1 MADGTLKFD
10 TSIDESGFNK
20 EIKKVEQSAKK
31 TAKNV
36 GSSAKDAGED
46 AEKAAD
52 DVSKKTQ
59 KVSESVEQKIKKSA
73 KASKDSAKDAGKSI
87 GSGAEQA
94 GEKIRKSS
102 KKTSDVVEKSIES
115 TADVAEKG
123 FSAIKAAAVSAAAA
137 SGATFVAAGVAT
149 IKNAM
154 EMTTA
159 ANQLAA
165 ATGDGAEE
173 LLQYRDVLEGVY
185 KNNYGESFEDVG
197 NAITVITQQ
206 IKGLNDSGLQE
217 TTESAI
223 ALRDVFGYE
232 VNESV
237 RASKAMM
244 DQFGISSEKAMNLI
258 ANGSQDG
265 LDYSGELLDSISEYS
280 VQFAKVGLSADDMF
294 AIFKS
299 GADSGAWNLDKIGD
313 AVKEFSIRAIDG
325 SDTTVQGFEKLGMN
339 ADEMAQKFA
348 SGGDLAREAFKQV
361 IQGLAEMDDPVEQS
375 IAGVD
380 LFGTMWEDLGPDVV
394 EQLANITDGAYGA
407 GDALDKIKEVRYDD
421 VASSLATL
429 GRTVT
434 TKFIDPLADK
444 ALPLVKKVI
453 DGVTDSLDPPKT
465 MLEDFNSE
473 ISETVKNIG
482 SSVKQARNLLDSA
495 TGDTPEL
502 TSELEYYKSII
513 LELNGVENKSEWQK
527 YQLKTAVD
535 AVSGSI
541 PELAEA
547 FNEETGSLSLTN
559 QEISDYIDN
568 HEKVILQQ
576 AAVEAQTEAYK
587 ALFDAK
593 LEQAKADSAVEA
605 AQNKLNEAVAK
616 NNLTMDDYATG
627 GGQYIDEVVEAQEA
641 LRVAEENQR
650 KLNGTTAEAQE
661 VYDQAQDAISR
672 TAEELGNGLPQSAEE
687 AENSLS
693 GTVESAK
700 KMGVGISKAL
710 ANSISSGSMEA
721 KTAASMLG
729 DSISGSFDQITQSA
743 KDAGVEISPEIAAGL
758 QAGGQEAVDAFQVLA
773 NQISA
778 AGEQAGQDSGQ
789 NLTEETAQSIETGAS
804 EVVDAASDVG
814 TEAGTQMQE
823 SESSAIE
830 QNSGKVTG
838 AVSSTMQ
845 SAVSTAD
852 GYKSSFDGI
861 GYSMAEGVAA
871 GFNRGSPV
879 IKNAVDAVLQSAVD
893 EGTKKIKKNSPSHV
907 WRDEIGESMAE
918 GVAVGIR
925 NGTGNIEDSVVDM
938 ADASLNAAKDELEIN
953 SPSGVFKKKIGKNI
967 VKGVIKGIQDDQKL
981 LNKEMKSMCS
991 QALEAA
997 KSVDAKTG
1005 NYSDV
1010 GSAIIESI
1018 AAGLDSRKDL
1028 TSRKLE
1034 KKINGYVDKAVGDLE
1049 KKADN
1054 TKSKKK
1060 KKKYQKDAEA
1070 LKEFADEY
1078 VASFLNAL
1086 NAGIDAEYD
1095 RIQAKLGDKLT
1106 EISDRYQEL
1115 YDTITSKQ
1123 AGMMGKMSIPSN
1135 LYDLDT
1141 QLEQIE
1147 RYQSGLNRLKG
1158 KIPDTLMDEIIG
1170 MDVNEADNFVEY
1182 LNSLTDSE
1190 LAAYKEKWGS
1200 LQSQSKSFSESFF
1213 SSQLGSLK
1221 AEYQKEIE
1229 DATKDVQAQMK
1240 SVGKNI
1246 ATGLIKGLES
1256 EKEVLDK
1263 ACRKIANGM
1272 IKQFKDTFKIKSPSK
1287 VMETQVGR
1295 YLPPGIADGFEEAMP
1310 AAEHRITDGVLRA
1323 IDDLQ
1328 CCIDGM
1334 QYRPA
1339 VLTGGYGITPHVNI
1353 TNSQPVQV
1361 QAEIHT
1367 SVDLDGRVVGR
1378 AVTPYVN
1385 QNLGEYQS
1393 RERRGS

>member
-10 TSIDESGFNK
+10 TSIDDSGFNK
-20 EIKKVEQSAKK
+20 GAKKVEQSAKK
-31 TAKNV
+31 TAKNL

-87 GSGAEQA
+87 GSYAEQA

-137 SGATFVAAGVAT
+137 SGAAFVSAGVAT
-149 IKNAM
+149 VKNAM

-258 ANGSQDG
+258 ANGAQDG

-280 VQFAKVGLSADDMF
+280 VQFSKVGLSADDMF

-407 GDALDKIKEVRYDD
+407 GDALDKIKEIRYDD
-421 VASSLATL
+421 LMSSIATL

-434 TKFIDPLADK
+434 TKFIDPIVDK
-444 ALPLVKKVI
+444 ALPMAKKAV
-453 DGVTDSLDPPKT
+453 DGMTKALDPPKT
-465 MLEDFNSE
+465 MLESFNDE
-473 ISETVKNIG
+473 ISKTIKNIG
-482 SSVKQARNLLDSA
+482 DSVDKAQELLNGA
-495 TGDTPEL
+495 AGNTAEF
-502 TSELEYYKSII
+502 EYYRDII

-527 YQLKTAVD
+527 YQLKTAID
-535 AVSGSI
+535 AVSGSV
-541 PELAEA
+541 PELAAA
-547 FNEETGSLSLTN
+547 FDEESGSLNLTN

-568 HEKVILQQ
+568 HEKIVLQQ

-605 AQNKLNEAVAK
+605 AQNKLNEAIEK
-616 NNLTMDDYATG
+616 NNLTIDDYAAG

-641 LRVAEENQR
+641 LRVAEENQK
-650 KLNGTTAEAQE
+650 KLNDTTAEAQE
-661 VYDQAQDAISR
+661 VYDQAQNAINGVV
-672 TAEELGNGLPQSAEE
+672 EELGNGMPQAAEE
-687 AENSLS
+687 VEKSLS
-693 GTVESAK
+693 ETVDTAK
-700 KMGVGISKAL
+700 KMGVGISASL
-710 ANSISSGSMEA
+710 ANSISSGSMKA

-729 DSISGSFDQITQSA
+729 DSIAGSFDEITQSA
-743 KDAGVEISPEIAAGL
+743 KEAGVEISPEIAAGL
-758 QAGGQEAVDAFQVLA
+758 QAGGQEAVNAFQVLA

-778 AGEQAGQDSGQ
+778 AGEQAGQDSGKK
-789 NLTEETAQSIETGAS
+789 LTEEATQSIEDGS
-804 EVVDAASDVG
+804 GEVVDAASDVG

-838 AVSSTMQ
+838 AVDSTMQ
-845 SAVSTAD
+845 AAVNTAD

-879 IKNAVDAVLQSAVD
+879 IKNAVDSVLQSAVD

-918 GVAVGIR
+918 GVAVGIQ
-925 NGTGNIEDSVVDM
+925 NGTGSIEESVVDM
-938 ADASLNAAKDELEIN
+938 ADASLNAAKDELEIH

-991 QALEAA
+991 QAVEAA
-997 KSVDAKTG
+997 KSLDAKTG
-1005 NYSDV
+1005 NYSNV
-1010 GSAIIESI
+1010 GSAIIENI
-1018 AAGLDSRKDL
+1018 AAGLDIRKEL
-1028 TSRKLE
+1028 TSQKLE
-1034 KKINGYVDKAVGDLE
+1034 KKINGYVDKAVGALE

-1054 TKSKKK
+1054 AKGKKK

-1078 VASFLNAL
+1078 VTSFLSAL

-1095 RIQAKLGDKLT
+1095 RIQTKLEDKLT
-1106 EISDRYQEL
+1106 EISDKYQEL
-1115 YDTITSKQ
+1115 YDTVTSKQ
-1123 AGMMGKMSIPSN
+1123 SDMRNKMSIPSN

-1147 RYQSGLNRLKG
+1147 RYQNGLNRLKG
-1158 KIPDTLMDEIIG
+1158 KIPDTLMDEILG

-1213 SSQLGSLK
+1213 SGQLDSLK
-1221 AEYQKEIE
+1221 SEYEKEIQDAAE
-1229 DATKDVQAQMK
+1229 DAQKQMK
-1240 SVGKNI
+1240 AVGKNI
-1246 ATGLIKGLES
+1246 AAGLIKGLES
-1256 EKEVLDK
+1256 EKEVLNK

-1272 IKQFKDTFKIKSPSK
+1272 IKQFKNAFRINSPSK
-1287 VMETQVGR
+1287 VMEMQVGR
-1295 YLPPGIADGFEEAMP
+1295 YLPPGIAEGFENAMP
-1310 AAEHRITDGVLRA
+1310 SAEHRITDGVLRA

-1328 CCIDGM
+1328 CRIDGM

-1339 VLTGGYGITPHVNI
+1339 VLTGNYRISPVVNV
-1353 TNSQPVQV
+1353 TNSQPVHL

-1367 SVDLDGRVVGR
+1367 SVDLDGRSVGR
-1378 AVTPYVN
+1378 GVTQYVN
-1385 QNLGEYQS
+1385 EELADSQN
-1393 RERRGS
+1393 REKRGS